1 MTNGYTDIKNTD
13 MMLIMGG
20 NPAENHPCGF
30 KWAIEAKKTRN
41 AKMIVVDP
49 RFTRTAATADLF
61 LQIRAGA
68 DIAFLGGMINYAI
81 ENNRIA
87 KDYVVN
93 YTNAAFVVKEGFKLP
108 EDGLYSGF
116 DAKTQVYDKSSWNYE
131 AGGNLGPPA
140 PATAAAPPAGGPTAQ
155 PAPGTAGTPPN
166 GAKAG
171 AGANGTAGTPSS
183 GAHPA
188 AGAATPAT
196 TAKPGTPAAA
206 HAATAAGAKTAE
218 GTAPTPKAT
227 AGGHA
232 GAPPVVAPYTMGAAA
247 LPMPGAPPASLPPN
261 VAYDLSLQHPRCVFQ
276 LLKKQ
281 YSRYTPEMV
290 EKITGIPRD
299 QFLKAADL
307 FTSVRKDG
315 DMKKAGTIIYA
326 VGWTQHTFGTQI
338 IRTAAMLQ
346 MLLGNVGRAGG
357 GVNALRGHSNIQG
370 ATDMAGIFDNLPGY
384 LKVPTPAD
392 ADFASY
398 AKRITPT
405 ASKPSEWDSFNY
417 WGNTPKFATSLL
429 KAMYGDAAK
438 KENDWAFNYLPK
450 VDRNYSWT
458 QIWDNMYR
466 GKVKGMLAF
475 GMNGVAIG
483 PDSQKNIEALKKA
496 DFLVVGEIYPDETS
510 EFWKSPGIS
519 AEEMQKI
526 NTTVYRLPCAGFA
539 EKDGSMTNS
548 SRWLQWKNAALPPPG
563 NARLDQD
570 IVAQIFLKVRA
581 LYKQEGGKFPDP
593 ILNLTWPYTDPMHP
607 ALGEIAKEVN
617 GKALAD
623 LEDPNTH
630 QQIKAG
636 QQLPGFAW
644 LKDDGTTSC
653 GNWIYCGSWT
663 EAGPQLARRG
673 TEDPSGL
680 GIYPNWAWSWP
691 ANRRVLYN
699 RASCDVAGK
708 PWDPERRQVWW
719 SEAAQKWV
727 GNDVPD
733 FKVDSN
739 PKAHMG
745 PFIMN
750 PEGVARIFA
759 PLSAFADGP
768 FPEHYEPI
776 ESPLENALHPQQS
789 TNPVVKKLTTAAD
802 KYAETGGQFDVICTT
817 YRLTEHYHYWTK
829 NNPVNVQLI
838 PEPFVEIPVE
848 LAAKLGIQG
857 GDKVKVTSA
866 RSYYIAKAFVT
877 RRIKPMKFDGKDVF
891 QIGIPIHQGYRGI
904 QEDEGENART
914 LVNRL
919 SPTVYDPNAFTP
931 EFKGFLVKL
940 EKA

>member
-30 KWAIEAKKTRN
+30 KWAIEAKRVRN

-68 DIAFLGGMINYAI
+68 DIAFLGGLINYAI
-81 ENNRIA
+81 ENDRLA
-87 KDYVVN
+87 KDYLLN
-93 YTNAAFVVKEGFKLP
+93 YTNAAFIVKEGFKLP

-116 DAKTQVYDKSSWNYE
+116 DPVKQTYDKATWNYE
-131 AGGNLGPPA
+131 AGGAVAGPAGATPAGAAAAKPAPGAASAAPAAGTAKTPAASADANAGAAATAKPAGGAAAPAKPAAAAKGGSTGTAAIAGEGRPPNPA
-140 PATAAAPPAGGPTAQ
+140 PAPP
-155 PAPGTAGTPPN
+155 
-166 GAKAG
+166 
-171 AGANGTAGTPSS
+171 
-183 GAHPA
+183 
-188 AGAATPAT
+188 
-196 TAKPGTPAAA
+196 
-206 HAATAAGAKTAE
+206 
-218 GTAPTPKAT
+218 
-227 AGGHA
+227 
-232 GAPPVVAPYTMGAAA
+232 
-247 LPMPGAPPASLPPN
+247 SLPAN
-261 VAYDLSLQHPRCVFQ
+261 VAYDLTLQHPRCVFQ

-281 YSRYTPEMV
+281 FSRYTPEMV
-290 EKITGIPRD
+290 ERVAGIPKD

-307 FTSVRKDG
+307 LTSIRKGG
-315 DMKKAGTIIYA
+315 DMKKVATIIYS
-326 VGWTQHTFGTQI
+326 VGWTQHTYGSQI
-338 IRTAAMLQ
+338 IRTAAILQ
-346 MLLGNVGRAGG
+346 LLMGNVGRAGG

-384 LKVPTPAD
+384 LKVPIPAD
-392 ADFASY
+392 TDFAAYS
-398 AKRITPT
+398 KRITPT
-405 ASKPSEWDSFNY
+405 TSKPSEWDSFNY
-417 WGNTPKFATSLL
+417 WANTPKFAVSFL

-458 QIWDNMYR
+458 EIWDSMYQ
-466 GKVKGMLAF
+466 GKVKGMFAF

-483 PDSQKNIEALKKA
+483 PDTQKNIAALAKA
-496 DFLVVGEIYPDETS
+496 DWLVVGEIYPDETS
-510 EFWKSPGIS
+510 EFWMAPGTS
-519 AEEMQKI
+519 KEDMAKI
-526 NTTVYRLPCAGFA
+526 KTTVYRLPCAGFA

-548 SRWLQWKNAALPPPG
+548 SRWLQWKNVALPPPG
-563 NARLDQD
+563 QARLDQD
-570 IVAQIFLKVRA
+570 ILAQIFLKVKA
-581 LYKQEGGKFPDP
+581 LYQKEGGKFPDP
-593 ILNLTWPYTDPMHP
+593 ILNLTWPYTDPRHP
-607 ALGEIAKEVN
+607 ALADLAKEIN

-623 LEDPNTH
+623 LEDPVTK

-636 QQLPGFAW
+636 EQLPGFAW
-644 LKDDGTTSC
+644 LKDDGTTAC
-653 GNWIYCGSWT
+653 GNWIYSGSWT
-663 EAGPQLARRG
+663 QAGSQTARRG

-699 RASCDVAGK
+699 RASCDPAGK

-733 FKVDSN
+733 FKPTSP
-739 PKAHMG
+739 PKDHMG
-745 PFIMN
+745 PFIMTA
-750 PEGVARIFA
+750 EGVGRLFA
-759 PLSAFADGP
+759 PLGLFADGP

-776 ESPLENALHPQQS
+776 ESPVANPFHPQQS
-789 TNPVVKKLTTAAD
+789 NNPVVKRFKTDAD
-802 KYAETGGQFDVICTT
+802 KFAKTGGEFNIVCTT

-838 PEPFVEIPVE
+838 PEAFVEMPVE
-848 LAAKLGIQG
+848 LAADLGIKG

-866 RSYYIAKAFVT
+866 RGDYVAKAFVT
-877 RRIKPMKFDGKDVF
+877 KRIKPMMIDGKKVY
-891 QIGIPIHQGYRGI
+891 QIGIPIHQGFRGI

-914 LVNRL
+914 PVNRL
-919 SPTVYDPNAFTP
+919 SPTVYDPNAYTP

>member
-30 KWAIEAKKTRN
+30 KWAIEAKRIRN

-68 DIAFLGGMINYAI
+68 DIAFLGGLINYAI
-81 ENNRIA
+81 AGDRLA
-87 KDYVVN
+87 KDYLVN
-93 YTNAAFVVKEGFKLP
+93 YTNASFIVKEGFKLP

-116 DAKTQVYDKSSWNYE
+116 NPTTQVYDKSTWNYE
-131 AGGNLGPPA
+131 EGGNVTGQAVAA
-140 PATAAAPPAGGPTAQ
+140 PASPASQTSQAASPAAAKPAAGSGSAGAPGHDAAAPGATGKGGGGEAPKGFYPTEAVV
-155 PAPGTAGTPPN
+155 
-166 GAKAG
+166 
-171 AGANGTAGTPSS
+171 
-183 GAHPA
+183 
-188 AGAATPAT
+188 
-196 TAKPGTPAAA
+196 
-206 HAATAAGAKTAE
+206 
-218 GTAPTPKAT
+218 
-227 AGGHA
+227 GGKGSA
-232 GAPPVVAPYTMGAAA
+232 GAPPAT
-247 LPMPGAPPASLPPN
+247 LPPN

-276 LLKKQ
+276 LLKRQ

-290 EKITGIPRD
+290 ERVAGIPKA

-307 FTSVRKDG
+307 FTSVRKNG
-315 DMKKAGTIIYA
+315 DMKKVATIIYA
-326 VGWTQHTFGTQI
+326 VGWTQHTFGSQI
-338 IRTAAMLQ
+338 IRTAAILQ
-346 MLLGNVGRAGG
+346 LLLGNVGRAGG

-384 LKVPTPAD
+384 LKVPAPAD
-392 ADFASY
+392 TDFAAY

-405 ASKPSEWDSFNY
+405 SAKPPEWESFNY
-417 WGNTPKFATSLL
+417 WSNTPKFAVSFL
-429 KAMYGDAAK
+429 KAMYGDAATQDK
-438 KENDWAFNYLPK
+438 DWAFHYLPK
-450 VDRNYSWT
+450 VDRNYSWV
-458 QIWDNMYR
+458 QIWDSMYR
-466 GKVKGMLAF
+466 GKVKGMFAF

-483 PDSQKNIEALKKA
+483 PDSQKNIDALKKA
-496 DFLVVGEIYPDETS
+496 DWLVVGEIYPDETS
-510 EFWKSPGIS
+510 EFWMSPGITKD
-519 AEEMQKI
+519 EMRNIK
-526 NTTVYRLPCAGFA
+526 TTVYRLPCAGFA

-548 SRWLQWKNAALPPPG
+548 SRWLQWKNVALPPPG
-563 NARLDQD
+563 QARLDQD
-570 IVAQIFLKVRA
+570 IVAQIFLKVRD
-581 LYKQEGGKFPDP
+581 LYRREGGKFPDP
-593 ILNLTWPYTDPMHP
+593 ILNLTWAYTDPLHP
-607 ALGEIAKEVN
+607 SLSELAKEIN

-623 LEDPNTH
+623 LEDPKTG

-644 LKDDGTTSC
+644 LKDDGTTAC
-653 GNWIYCGSWT
+653 GNWLYSGSWT

-691 ANRRVLYN
+691 ANRRVMYN
-699 RASCDVAGK
+699 RASCDPAGK

-719 SEAAQKWV
+719 SEAAQKWI

-733 FKVDSN
+733 FKPDSR
-739 PKAHMG
+739 PDEHMG

-750 PEGVARIFA
+750 ADGVGRLFA
-759 PLSAFADGP
+759 PLALFADGP

-776 ESPLENALHPQQS
+776 ESPVANAFHPQQS
-789 TNPVVKKLTTAAD
+789 TNPVVKKFNTEAD
-802 KYAETGGQFDVICTT
+802 KYAETGGELNVICTT

-838 PEPFVEIPVE
+838 PEPFVEMPVE
-848 LAAKLGIQG
+848 LAAELGVQG

-866 RSYYIAKAFVT
+866 RSFYIAKAFVT
-877 RRIKPMKFDGKDVF
+877 RRIKPMLIDGKKIY

-904 QEDEGENART
+904 AEDEGRNEKT

-919 SPTVYDPNAFTP
+919 SPTVFDPNAYTP
-931 EFKGFLVKL
+931 EFKGFLVKV